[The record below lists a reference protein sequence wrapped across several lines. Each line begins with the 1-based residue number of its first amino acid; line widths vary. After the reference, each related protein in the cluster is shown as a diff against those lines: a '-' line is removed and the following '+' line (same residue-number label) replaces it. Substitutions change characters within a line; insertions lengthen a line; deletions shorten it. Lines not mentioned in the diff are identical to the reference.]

1 MRVLKRGTSGFGTGM
16 RVRCL
21 LLLCIFVWRAGAQTC
36 PQTVS
41 LAGTGVV
48 TVSCPAGSMTRGS
61 TQSFSISTTVFPVS
75 TQFTINGLN
84 GIVGGSAVLRASS
97 DSGWLA
103 RFTYAAGD
111 LYPFQTDFVY
121 TSGDYVYTCAVTCVL
136 SYSEVSSSSAS
147 SLSIFWSSPV
157 VTTSTVVST
166 TSQAP
171 VITTSSSTSKAPVVT
186 TSSTTS
192 QAPVVTTSSTTS
204 QAPVITTSTTT
215 SPAPVITTSTTTSPA
230 PVTTSST
237 TRVITTSTTT
247 SPAPVTT
254 SSTTRVITTST
265 TSVGLLEV
273 IDTTTNAAA
282 ADAGSTS
289 QTLTATGDP
298 AETFPVALVAG
309 VGGGVLGFLM
319 LLCCCWACMSRAS
332 TPSMP
337 RPAMPRS
344 VQSVQPA
351 PSAPPASSA
360 PPGPLKPMEPVVQP
374 VVVRNGE
381 RLFSSMPVM
390 WDTQCPECMMYG
402 MCHAC
407 WYKSNYDNIRVERL
421 SRYRV

>member
-1 MRVLKRGTSGFGTGM
+1 M
-16 RVRCL
+16 CL
-21 LLLCIFVWRAGAQTC
+21 LLLGVFVWRAGAQTC
-36 PQTVS
+36 PQVLNFVS
-41 LAGTGVV
+41 NFGDVSATCNTGSVHVGDAVFTGNVIGFPAQTQLTIPGTPRMGNVFVYVMAGYFG
-48 TVSCPAGSMTRGS
+48 ASM
-61 TQSFSISTTVFPVS
+61 
-75 TQFTINGLN
+75 
-84 GIVGGSAVLRASS
+84 
-97 DSGWLA
+97 A
-103 RFTYAAGD
+103 RFTPGGIDVTPPIDSEAYSVD
-111 LYPFQTDFVY
+111 
-121 TSGDYVYTCAVTCVL
+121 DYVYTCATPCMVEIDVGHNSGNNQFVL
-136 SYSEVSSSSAS
+136 SWYYYSSAT
-147 SLSIFWSSPV
+147 SPV
-157 VTTSTVVST
+157 LV
-166 TSQAP
+166 
-171 VITTSSSTSKAPVVT
+171 TTSSSTSPVLVTTSSSTSPKLAT
-186 TSSTTS
+186 TSSTTGPGL
-192 QAPVVTTSSTTS
+192 ATTSSTTGL
-204 QAPVITTSTTT
+204 VLLTTSSST
-215 SPAPVITTSTTTSPA
+215 SLVL
-230 PVTTSST
+230 VTTSS
-237 TRVITTSTTT
+237 ST
-247 SPAPVTT
+247 SPKLVTT
-254 SSTTRVITTST
+254 SSSTSPVLVTTSSSTSPKLVTTSSSTSPVLVTTSSSTSPVLVTTST
-265 TSVGLLEV
+265 SLGPLEEAG
-273 IDTTTNAAA
+273 TTTSAAA

-332 TPSMP
+332 TPSIPMP
-337 RPAMPRS
+337 TMPRS